1 MGKVADDLADEGTD
15 FSKDEHGFVLRSCLS
30 IQYSADIAQLLNEPS
45 PQPWKKFAP
54 LLKKALITRLMT
66 ASRIAVAS
74 LGPSAFARTASYFS
88 EYPLEFLCKGLPT
101 MADDES
107 KIGERK
113 GGEGQKIAKIVS
125 TDFATKSHFKIVYS
139 QSRHG

>member
-1 MGKVADDLADEGTD
+1 VCSSNLAVGRRLRVDVISYGQTGSGKTHTMFGPPRSMGKVADDLADEGTD

-88 EYPLEFLCKGLPT
+88 EYPLEF
-101 MADDES
+101 
-107 KIGERK
+107 
-113 GGEGQKIAKIVS
+113 
-125 TDFATKSHFKIVYS
+125 
-139 QSRHG
+139 